1 MNARP
6 IETAS
11 AAPDASACSIA
22 VRVWKPPTQITGMPN
37 ASLKR
42 RA

>member
-6 IETAS
+6 HETR
-11 AAPDASACSIA
+11 PRRPTQRRSIA
-22 VRVWKPPTQITGMPN
+22 VRVWKPPTQITGIRS